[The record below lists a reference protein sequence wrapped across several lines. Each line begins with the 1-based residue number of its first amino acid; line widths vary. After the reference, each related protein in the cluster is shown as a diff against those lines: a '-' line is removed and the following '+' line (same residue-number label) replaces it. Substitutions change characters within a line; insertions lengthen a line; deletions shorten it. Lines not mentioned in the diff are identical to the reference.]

1 MSQKQTSA
9 GRVTSKFNSADAH
22 VYKPVYFPSRCPIKE
37 VVVPRRPTV
46 CQCNWRK
53 LQSIRLIR
61 DRLSN
66 PSSFFL
72 ISNSFFIF
80 VQGSYLIKMLRV
92 NAPIRMAVATLNT
105 SSRLTS
111 PLQQHPKMVVTEQVI
126 TQSTVPQHAKK
137 LVTFGNSDFGFT
149 RFREEE
155 KVNAR
160 PLDAVEKVADLMAR
174 EWHGAGK
181 RMNSYG
187 A

>member
-1 MSQKQTSA
+1 
-9 GRVTSKFNSADAH
+9 
-22 VYKPVYFPSRCPIKE
+22 
-37 VVVPRRPTV
+37 V

-72 ISNSFFIF
+72 ITRSFF
-80 VQGSYLIKMLRV
+80 VVRKSYLIKMLRA

-105 SSRLTS
+105 SSRLAS
-111 PLQQHPKMVVTEQVI
+111 PLQQHPKMVVNEQI
-126 TQSTVPQHAKK
+126 KSQSTVPQHAKK

-155 KVNAR
+155 KVNTR
-160 PLDAVEKVADLMAR
+160 PLDAVENVADLMAR